1 MIVDKFFLRG
11 RECFNIR
18 VAYRRTKMSDSQCV
32 FYNTKTG
39 KCKSDRCND
48 KRRDKDG
55 TCLIKGTVTWLKYSA
70 INAI

>member
-1 MIVDKFFLRG
+1 
-11 RECFNIR
+11 
-18 VAYRRTKMSDSQCV
+18 MSDSQCI
-32 FYNTKTG
+32 FYNAKTG